1 MGTNLNFYA
10 GVVVRINLT
19 PREYIETFNTCSN
32 GTCSFKTKT
41 SAKFCGECGTIVL
54 PRNFARKGSV
64 GFEQFIDALPKD
76 AYEQCWDEQLYAPE
90 CVGNDKEEILL
101 AESGGTYLDQEEYE
115 SIAALGKEL
124 EKMERDFRKENDEL
138 IARLEAFF
146 GDNVIIETGVVSYW
160 S

>member
-1 MGTNLNFYA
+1 LNFYA

-19 PREYIETFNTCSN
+19 PREYVETLNTCSN
-32 GTCSFKTKT
+32 GSCTFKEKT

-54 PRNFARKGSV
+54 PMNFARVGSI
-64 GFEQFIDALPKD
+64 GFEQFMEALPKD
-76 AYEQCWDEQLYAPE
+76 AYDQCWDEQLYSPE

-101 AESGGTYLDQEEYE
+101 AESSGTFIDEYE
-115 SIAALGKEL
+115 SIATLGNAL

-138 IARLEAFF
+138 IDFLEAFF
-146 GDNVIIETGVVSYW
+146 GDNVIIETGIVSYW

>member
-1 MGTNLNFYA
+1 MGSSLNTYA

-19 PREYIETFNTCSN
+19 PREYIEIVNTCSN
-32 GTCSFKTKT
+32 STCSVKAKTFT
-41 SAKFCGECGTIVL
+41 KFCGECGTIVL
-54 PRNFARKGSV
+54 PMNFARTGSV

-101 AESGGTYLDQEEYE
+101 AVSGGTYLDHDEYE

-124 EKMERDFRKENDEL
+124 EEIERNFREKNDEL

-146 GDNVIIETGVVSYW
+146 GDNVIIEVGIVSYW